1 MIFIKK
7 LFLITIIFFLLF
19 NQTYAVDLTEF
30 TSEIKKYSNEYFPEL
45 SDDNLLTAMSSAS
58 NSLNTETFIKRILGS
73 ITKEFRNNIS
83 LIFKVIGIAIL
94 CSILKNIQSNLG
106 ESGISEIAF
115 YVCYILIV
123 VLIMTSFTNIINVC
137 KSTIVK
143 LSDFMKVLIPVVISL
158 MLVTG
163 NIATVAVVEPIL
175 LSMISIITALL
186 SNFVIPAIFISTI
199 INIISNMS
207 EHVNVKKIGE
217 TLRKCSLWCMEIA
230 LIIFVGVLSLE
241 GT

>member
-7 LFLITIIFFLLF
+7 LFLITIIFLLLF

-137 KSTIVK
+137 K
-143 LSDFMKVLIPVVISL
+143 
-158 MLVTG
+158 
-163 NIATVAVVEPIL
+163 
-175 LSMISIITALL
+175 
-186 SNFVIPAIFISTI
+186 
-199 INIISNMS
+199 
-207 EHVNVKKIGE
+207 
-217 TLRKCSLWCMEIA
+217 
-230 LIIFVGVLSLE
+230 
-241 GT
+241 